1 MSEVK
6 EFKTTQSLELSRPG
20 KDWRTYYM
28 QVTLGCLL
36 SSLRVKIINLWPLRV
51 YTITKS
57 DIFSCLN
64 LVSFGIA

>member
-6 EFKTTQSLELSRPG
+6 EFKTTQSLELSSPG
-20 KDWRTYYM
+20 KDWSTYCY
-28 QVTLGCLL
+28 
-36 SSLRVKIINLWPLRV
+36 IWPLRV
-51 YTITKS
+51 YIITKS